1 MKPSIHLVC
10 NAHLDPIWL
19 WEWEEGAAEALATF
33 RVAADIC
40 DEQPALVFNH
50 NEALLYAWI
59 DEYAPELAA
68 RIAELV
74 AAGRW
79 HIMGGWQLQPDCN
92 MPAGESLVRQI
103 LHGRWYFQRRFGA
116 RPTTAVNVDPFGH
129 SRGLVQIL
137 AKCGFDSYLVC
148 RPSPGEMALP
158 DGPFTWVG
166 YDGSTVTTVRPWGH
180 YESGRGQAR
189 QKVERLLTEG
199 PALPVHLLLWGIGNH
214 GGGPSREDVAALNAL
229 IAERTDV
236 TICHSTPEAY
246 FAEVRGLP
254 LPEVAADLRPCM
266 VGCYT
271 SQARVK
277 QAHRQMENALYL
289 TEKMV
294 AAAWARGMMAYP
306 SDEITEATRDLLFS
320 EFHDALPGTGIAK
333 VEEGAIRTLA
343 HGREILDR
351 LKAKVFFAFAAE
363 MPTVPTGSIPI
374 LVYNPHPYPV
384 RQTVECE
391 ISLADVTL
399 AKTFTPITVT
409 CDDAAVPAQ
418 VEQHRANH
426 ALDWRKRVV
435 FQAELPPARMTRF
448 DCWPGEPLPAKPAPA
463 TQVEDGVIR
472 VATDRVEVFINAET
486 GLIDRYRVDGVDLLA
501 PGAGCLLVLRDSADP
516 WGMGVRRFDGA
527 TTPFRLLTPR
537 AAARA
542 AGQRGALAS
551 VRVIEDGP
559 VRVVVEALFGSGR
572 SIIVQHYA
580 ISRQNTALGLETR
593 VYWQEQDRLL
603 KLALPTPVVP
613 DAAFGQAVYGTVALP
628 VNGDEAVAQR
638 WAAARWGD
646 TALTCIRDGGYGLD
660 CAGGLRLTLLR
671 SPAYTAM
678 PLGDRPMIPPDR
690 FVPRIDQGEYV
701 FRCTLNGG
709 LAAARLADIEREAQ
723 AWHEAPMALYCFP
736 PGGGTPGE
744 PFITLDDDAVVVAAV
759 KRAEEGDALIV
770 RLFEPTGMA
779 RSTTLALPGHGL
791 AVPVAL
797 GPFEIKTLK
806 LDLVSGLV
814 VESNMLEEPL

>member
-1 MKPSIHLVC
+1 MMPSIHLVC
-10 NAHLDPIWL
+10 NAHIDPVWL

-40 DEQPALVFNH
+40 DEQPALIFNH

-59 DEYAPELAA
+59 DAYAPELGE
-68 RIAELV
+68 RIAGLI
-74 AAGRW
+74 AAGQW
-79 HIMGGWQLQPDCN
+79 HVMGGWQLQPDCN

-103 LHGRWYFQRRFGA
+103 RLGRQYFQRRFGV

-137 AKCGFDSYLVC
+137 AKSGFDSYLVC
-148 RPSPGEMALP
+148 RPSPGEMALH
-158 DGPFTWVG
+158 DGPFAWVG
-166 YDGSTVTTVRPWGH
+166 YDGSTVAAVRPWGH

-199 PALPVHLLLWGIGNH
+199 PKLPVQLLLWGIGNH

-236 TICHSTPEAY
+236 TIRHSTPEAY
-246 FAEVRGLP
+246 FAEVRGLS

-277 QAHRQMENALYL
+277 QAHRQLENTLYL
-289 TEKMV
+289 TEKMA
-294 AAAWARGMMAYP
+294 AAAWVRGMMEYP
-306 SDEITEATRDLLFS
+306 AAEIADATRDLLFS
-320 EFHDALPGTGIAK
+320 EFHDALPGSGVAA
-333 VEEGAIRTLA
+333 VEEGTIRALA

-351 LKAKVFFAFAAE
+351 VKARALFAFAAE
-363 MPTVPTGSIPI
+363 MLAAPAGSIPI

-409 CDDAAVPAQ
+409 RGSAPAPAQ

-435 FQAELPPARMTRF
+435 FQAELPPAQMTRF
-448 DCWPGEPLPAKPAPA
+448 DCWPGEPLPAKPVPA
-463 TQVEDGVIR
+463 TPVEHDAIR
-472 VATDRVEVFINAET
+472 VVTDHVDVVINAAT
-486 GLIDRYRVDGVDLLA
+486 GFIDRYRVDGVDMLA
-501 PGAGCLLVLRDSADP
+501 AGAGCPLMVCDSADP
-516 WGMGVRRFDGA
+516 WAMGVRRFDGA
-527 TTPFRLLTPR
+527 ATPFRLLSPR
-537 AAARA
+537 RAARA
-542 AGQRGALAS
+542 AGQRGTLAP

-559 VRVVVEALFGSGR
+559 VRVVVEALFGCGR
-572 SIIVQHYA
+572 SIIAQRYA
-580 ISRQNTALGLETR
+580 LPRLGTALAIETR
-593 VYWQEQDRLL
+593 VYWQEPDRLL
-603 KLALPTPVVP
+603 KLAFPTPAAP
-613 DAAFGQAVYGTVALP
+613 DAAFGHAVYGTADLP
-628 VNGDEAVAQR
+628 VNGDETVAQR
-638 WAAARWGD
+638 WAAALWGD

-660 CAGGLRLTLLR
+660 CASGLRLTLLR

-690 FVPRIDQGEYV
+690 FVPRIDQGEHIFHCV
-701 FRCTLNGG
+701 LHGG
-709 LAAARLADIEREAQ
+709 PAAARLAAIEREAQ
-723 AWHEAPMALYCFP
+723 AWHEAPPALYAFP
-736 PGGGTPGE
+736 PGEGRTTM
-744 PFITLDDDAVVVAAV
+744 PFVTLDDMAVVIAAM
-759 KRAEEGDALIV
+759 KRAEDGDTLIV
-770 RLFEPTGMA
+770 RLFNPTGTPQT
-779 RSTTLALPGHGL
+779 TTLSLPRDGI
-791 AVPVAL
+791 AVPVGL
-797 GPFEIKTLK
+797 GAFEIKTLAI
-806 LDLVSGLV
+806 DRSGGSVMETNL
-814 VESNMLEEPL
+814 LEEPL